1 MTNGVDSVA
10 ETVEDVVDDQPW
22 VKDVARVGWLA
33 KGAVYTLMG
42 LTAFAIGRGRPSD
55 DQASPEGA
63 VAQVVSN
70 PAGRVLLVL
79 LVVGLILYSAWRLLS
94 AALVRGNEVKDWLN
108 RVGYIF
114 SALFYGVLAF
124 TAIRAVVTDAHPE
137 DSNTIE
143 DLSRSMLETPVGRW
157 LLFIAGAVTFVVG
170 VYFIVEKGFRK
181 SFLDELSFAGA
192 SKQERT
198 AVTVSGVIGWVGRGF
213 VTAAVGFFVS
223 KAAWEVDTED
233 ARGFD
238 RALREVAAKDHGRF
252 VVLVAGVAL
261 IAYGI
266 FCVLSLRHQ
275 ELES

>member
-1 MTNGVDSVA
+1 MSNGADTVA
-10 ETVEDVVDDQPW
+10 DTVEDVVEDQPW
-22 VKDVARVGWLA
+22 VKHVARAGWLA

-42 LTAFAIGRGRPSD
+42 LTAFAIGRGKPSD

-70 PAGRVLLVL
+70 PAGRLLLGL
-79 LVVGLILYSAWRLLS
+79 LAVGLILYSAWRFLS
-94 AALVRGNEVKDWLN
+94 AALVRGNDVKDWLD

-114 SALFYGVLAF
+114 SALFYSVLAF
-124 TAIRAVVTDAHPE
+124 TAIRAVVTDVQPE

-143 DLSRSMLETPVGRW
+143 ELSRSMLGSPVGRW
-157 LLFIAGAVTFVVG
+157 VLFLGGAVAFVVG

-181 SFLDELSFAGA
+181 SFLDELSFEGA
-192 SKQERT
+192 SKQERS
-198 AVTVSGVIGWVGRGF
+198 AVTAAGIIGWVGRGF

-238 RALREVAAKDHGRF
+238 RALREVAAKDNGRF
-252 VVLVAGVAL
+252 VVLAAGVAL
-261 IAYGI
+261 IAYGV

-275 ELES
+275 ELEG